1 MSIVPEKTP
10 RDFLTDQEILTI
22 AEEVQY
28 SDMYKD
34 IYGVRPVDMW
44 NVTGPCSTREEAISM
59 YHAVAG
65 KMGTLIEEI
74 VMADSATKG
83 ANAAKLELFM
93 DSTDNCLMSFRD
105 YVISEGG
112 EPCVVEGTQL
122 TGHNMDL
129 HRVCWEL
136 DLPWSFYRNL
146 ERRLQHHS

>member
-1 MSIVPEKTP
+1 MSIVPPQTP

-34 IYGVRPVDMW
+34 IYGVRPADMW
-44 NVTGPCSTREEAISM
+44 NVTGPCSSREEAISM
-59 YHAVAG
+59 YYAVAG
-65 KMGTLIEEI
+65 KMGILVEEI

-83 ANAAKLELFM
+83 VNAAKLELFM
-93 DSTDNCLMSFRD
+93 NSTDNCLMSFRD
-105 YVISEGG
+105 YVISMCG
-112 EPCVVEGTQL
+112 ESCVVEGTQL

-129 HRVCWEL
+129 HSVCWHL